1 MNDII
6 ELEEKIK
13 RDAEQYVREFFFGE
27 YLKNTSEVVKR
38 TVNTEYNDGTSIQ
51 ETYTRGVWYSNI
63 RYQNGIVDTHLRVF
77 PNADKGALAKMLA
90 SLTQQD
96 IANTLGITQPTVSRK
111 LNKD

>member
-13 RDAEQYVREFFFGE
+13 RDAEQYVRECFFGE
-27 YLKNTSEVVKR
+27 YIKNTSEVVKR

-51 ETYTRGVWYSNI
+51 GTYTRGVWYSNI
-63 RYQNGIVDTHLRVF
+63 RYPNGIVDTHLRVF